1 MDIDADPVV
10 AKLFDAARAARE
22 NAHAPYSNFKVGA
35 AILAQDGRVFV
46 GCNVE
51 NAAYPLGS
59 CAEDMAIGAFVAGG
73 GKRFDTILIV
83 GGEGA
88 LTPCGGCRQKIKEF
102 AGPDCQVYSVAPDGQ
117 SQKMWRLADL
127 LPHAFDFDI

>member
-1 MDIDADPVV
+1 MSMDDDPIV
-10 AKLFDAARAARE
+10 AKLIEAASAARQ

-35 AILAQDGRVFV
+35 AILDQEGNIFT

-59 CAEDMAIGAFVAGG
+59 CAEDMAIGAFVVGG
-73 GKRFDTILIV
+73 GKRFNTILIV
-83 GGEGA
+83 GGEGE

-102 AGPDCQVYSVAPDGQ
+102 SGPDCRIYAVSPDG
-117 SQKMWRLADL
+117 KTRHMWRLAEL
-127 LPHAFDFDI
+127 LPHAFDFEI